1 MKVLL
6 CWTMKKV
13 NRRCSIATEKLTA
26 SKFKIDYSK
35 AKRDSIKILVELIE
49 KENKKIVL
57 AKQVIVYT
65 TQRILALN
73 TFKLT

>member
-1 MKVLL
+1 
-6 CWTMKKV
+6 MKKV
-13 NRRCSIATEKLTA
+13 NRRCFIATGKLIA

-35 AKRDSIKILVELIE
+35 VKRDSIKILVELIE